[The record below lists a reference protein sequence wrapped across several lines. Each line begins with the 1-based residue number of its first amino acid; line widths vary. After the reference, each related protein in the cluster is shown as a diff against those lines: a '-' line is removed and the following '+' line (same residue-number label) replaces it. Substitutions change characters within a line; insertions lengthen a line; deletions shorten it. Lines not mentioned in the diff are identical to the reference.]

1 MALTKKTY
9 INTELE
15 WAETQLEAWRSYVDA
30 NLLHTLVDRVQYK
43 ETKGGGVMPMIV
55 ATIEA
60 QGKFVQETMKNYLS
74 LLEVVDDLRNK
85 EEAKK
90 QARGKEEVPHR
101 ML

>member
-43 ETKGGGVMPMIV
+43 ETKGGGDANDCSHYKP
-55 ATIEA
+55 
-60 QGKFVQETMKNYLS
+60 
-74 LLEVVDDLRNK
+74 K
-85 EEAKK
+85 ENLFRK
-90 QARGKEEVPHR
+90 Q
-101 ML
+101 